1 MLKRCTVLLIVFLTF
16 LLCACSFGGGS
27 SGGSSGSMSQ
37 SVATNSVV
45 SENSESGS
53 SSIGDSTRTAGSL
66 DVSSNKS
73 DESQTDLEIE
83 VPVVNG
89 SQAEKSPEEC
99 TVEDAESYAKS
110 YAELAKTAA
119 DNAVNAETAEESE
132 KYAELAKI
140 YADKAEQ
147 YAEQAGTESAK
158 NAAQEANDAVVA
170 AAEKMAELYA
180 ELAKSAAENAANADS
195 AEKAEQFL
203 KEASEAAE
211 KAGEYAEL
219 AETDVAK
226 EAAQEAEK
234 SAENAKSSF
243 DLLQKEEQL
252 EQYIED
258 LIKFIENSSSAGS
271 AEDAAALE
279 NQADE
284 TAAKANEL
292 AYEIAQIKGEPVG
305 EYVSKIEIAVAEA
318 MLENY
323 AKEAAAAAENAATAG
338 TAEEAEK
345 YAKQAQEAAEHAKAI
360 GTQFGDNITENA
372 NKLISEAQQ
381 SAEAAVN
388 VSEEKKAFEEA
399 SRQADTGL
407 SYTKEDNGVY
417 CFSVGSLNYKV
428 FIESE
433 NSVKV
438 EATGSLTG
446 LSWTKNYTK
455 KGNQYYKTVDLGWI
469 KYTIPAFIMDGL
481 VKDNLQ
487 SFFENIVKDI

>member
-1 MLKRCTVLLIVFLTF
+1 M
-16 LLCACSFGGGS
+16 
-27 SGGSSGSMSQ
+27 
-37 SVATNSVV
+37 
-45 SENSESGS
+45 
-53 SSIGDSTRTAGSL
+53 
-66 DVSSNKS
+66 
-73 DESQTDLEIE
+73 
-83 VPVVNG
+83 
-89 SQAEKSPEEC
+89 
-99 TVEDAESYAKS
+99 
-110 YAELAKTAA
+110 
-119 DNAVNAETAEESE
+119 
-132 KYAELAKI
+132 
-140 YADKAEQ
+140 
-147 YAEQAGTESAK
+147 
-158 NAAQEANDAVVA
+158 
-170 AAEKMAELYA
+170 
-180 ELAKSAAENAANADS
+180 
-195 AEKAEQFL
+195 
-203 KEASEAAE
+203 
-211 KAGEYAEL
+211 
-219 AETDVAK
+219 
-226 EAAQEAEK
+226 
-234 SAENAKSSF
+234 
-243 DLLQKEEQL
+243 
-252 EQYIED
+252 
-258 LIKFIENSSSAGS
+258 IKFIENSSSAGS
-271 AEDAAALE
+271 EEEAAALE
-279 NQADE
+279 NQANE

>member
-1 MLKRCTVLLIVFLTF
+1 MLKRYTVLLIVFLTF

-53 SSIGDSTRTAGSL
+53 SSIGDSTQTAGSL

-158 NAAQEANDAVVA
+158 NAAQEANDAVLVAKVA

-180 ELAKSAAENAANADS
+180 ELAKSAAENAA
-195 AEKAEQFL
+195 
-203 KEASEAAE
+203 
-211 KAGEYAEL
+211 
-219 AETDVAK
+219 TV
-226 EAAQEAEK
+226 
-234 SAENAKSSF
+234 
-243 DLLQKEEQL
+243 
-252 EQYIED
+252 
-258 LIKFIENSSSAGS
+258 
-271 AEDAAALE
+271 
-279 NQADE
+279 
-284 TAAKANEL
+284 
-292 AYEIAQIKGEPVG
+292 
-305 EYVSKIEIAVAEA
+305 
-318 MLENY
+318 
-323 AKEAAAAAENAATAG
+323 G

>member
-1 MLKRCTVLLIVFLTF
+1 MTF

-53 SSIGDSTRTAGSL
+53 SSIGDSTQTAGSL
-66 DVSSNKS
+66 DVSSNKP

-99 TVEDAESYAKS
+99 TVEDAESYATS

-119 DNAVNAETAEESE
+119 DNAVNAETAEES
-132 KYAELAKI
+132 
-140 YADKAEQ
+140 
-147 YAEQAGTESAK
+147 
-158 NAAQEANDAVVA
+158 
-170 AAEKMAELYA
+170 
-180 ELAKSAAENAANADS
+180 
-195 AEKAEQFL
+195 
-203 KEASEAAE
+203 
-211 KAGEYAEL
+211 
-219 AETDVAK
+219 
-226 EAAQEAEK
+226 
-234 SAENAKSSF
+234 
-243 DLLQKEEQL
+243 
-252 EQYIED
+252 
-258 LIKFIENSSSAGS
+258 
-271 AEDAAALE
+271 
-279 NQADE
+279 
-284 TAAKANEL
+284 
-292 AYEIAQIKGEPVG
+292 
-305 EYVSKIEIAVAEA
+305 
-318 MLENY
+318 
-323 AKEAAAAAENAATAG
+323 
-338 TAEEAEK
+338 EK

>member
-53 SSIGDSTRTAGSL
+53 SSIGDSTQTAGSL

-158 NAAQEANDAVVA
+158 NAVQEANDAKVA

-180 ELAKSAAENAANADS
+180 ELAKS
-195 AEKAEQFL
+195 
-203 KEASEAAE
+203 
-211 KAGEYAEL
+211 
-219 AETDVAK
+219 
-226 EAAQEAEK
+226 
-234 SAENAKSSF
+234 
-243 DLLQKEEQL
+243 
-252 EQYIED
+252 
-258 LIKFIENSSSAGS
+258 
-271 AEDAAALE
+271 
-279 NQADE
+279 
-284 TAAKANEL
+284 
-292 AYEIAQIKGEPVG
+292 
-305 EYVSKIEIAVAEA
+305 
-318 MLENY
+318 
-323 AKEAAAAAENAATAG
+323 AAENAATAG